1 MQSEIEALRTLKA
14 QYCRFLDTRDRDG
27 WRSLFAD
34 DLVVRLDMA
43 PATLGGDPQ
52 TAPPIEGAD
61 TFVSYTLGA
70 LDGVRS
76 VHHVH
81 TPEIELTSDDTATGI
96 WAMEDLLVFPDGIAG
111 GVQKLARR
119 LRPVPAQ
126 AGATSM
132 LAPSIV
138 TIAIR
143 HPPSACPW

>member
-43 PATLGGDPQ
+43 PVTLGCDPQ
-52 TAPPIEGAD
+52 TAPPIGGAD

-96 WAMEDLLVFPDGIAG
+96 WAMEDWLIFPNGAELHGAG
-111 GVQKLARR
+111 HYHETYRTTGDRWQI
-119 LRPVPAQ
+119 
-126 AGATSM
+126 TS
-132 LAPSIV
+132 LHLTRTVVKV
-138 TIAIR
+138 TEPTA
-143 HPPSACPW
+143 

>member
-14 QYCRFLDTRDRDG
+14 QYCRLLDTRDRDG

-70 LDGVRS
+70 L
-76 VHHVH
+76 
-81 TPEIELTSDDTATGI
+81 ELTSDDTATGI
-96 WAMEDLLVFPDGIAG
+96 WAMEDWLIFPNGAELHGAG
-111 GVQKLARR
+111 HYHETYRTTGDRWQI
-119 LRPVPAQ
+119 
-126 AGATSM
+126 TS
-132 LAPSIV
+132 LHLTRTVVKV
-138 TIAIR
+138 TEPTA
-143 HPPSACPW
+143 